1 MGYVHLYYGD
11 GKGKTTAALGL
22 AFRASG
28 WGKRSLIIQFM
39 KKWEYGEYQAAKEN
53 PLIEVR
59 QFGIRRF
66 IRKGERPPE
75 LLEEISKAMALAR
88 EGAESGKY
96 DIIVLDEAA
105 VAVYFGVLDEDD
117 LLDFI
122 DAYRD
127 KVEIVIT
134 GRKASPRLIE
144 KANLVTEMRKV
155 KHYYDSG
162 VTAREGIEY

>member
-1 MGYVHLYYGD
+1 MNYVHLYFGD

-28 WGKRSLIIQFM
+28 WGKHSLIIQFM
-39 KKWEYGEYQAAKEN
+39 KKWEYGEFQAAREN

-66 IRKGERPPE
+66 IRKGEKPPE
-75 LLEEISKAMALAR
+75 LLEEIRRAMELAWDAAR
-88 EGAESGKY
+88 GGKY

-105 VAVYFGVLDEDD
+105 VAVYFGLLDEDE
-117 LLDFI
+117 LLRFI
-122 DAYRD
+122 KENKE

-134 GRKASPRLIE
+134 GRKASERLIE
-144 KANLVTEMRKV
+144 AADLVTEMRKI
-155 KHYYDSG
+155 KHYYDRG
-162 VTAREGIEY
+162 VPAREGIEY